1 MNSSVRHFVA
11 EFVGT
16 FALVFIG
23 SGALLMVQRTNTPD
37 GLLVVALAHGIIL
50 ALMVSATMNVSG
62 GHLNPAVTLGMVVT
76 KRIAPTMAG
85 VHIVAQLA
93 GAAFG
98 AFVLKW
104 TIAAQTFS
112 AARGG
117 GQAVAMDVTMS
128 QAITLEAVA
137 TFFLVFVIFGTAVNP
152 EAPKLGGMA
161 IGLTIGAD
169 ILAIGPLTGGSMNP
183 ARSFGPALASGIWEG
198 QVVFWIGPAIG
209 AIVAALVWEYLLLR
223 RPTSAS

>member
-1 MNSSVRHFVA
+1 MHNSVRHFVA
-11 EFVGT
+11 EFVGI

-23 SGALLMVQRTNTPD
+23 SGALLMVQRTNPSD

-50 ALMVSATMNVSG
+50 ALMVSATINVSG
-62 GHLNPAVTLGMVVT
+62 GHLNPAVTLAMVVT
-76 KRIAPTMAG
+76 RRIAPAMAG

-137 TFFLVFVIFGTAVNP
+137 TFFLVFVIFGTAVSP

-209 AIVAALVWEYLLLR
+209 AIVAALMWEYLLLR
-223 RPTSAS
+223 RPTAAA